1 MASVLILQ
9 PYRPDT
15 PPALLQRGGALLD
28 ALMAAT
34 PDHQVTVLRGPAAPP
49 ADVGP
54 ERYAPHAAVR
64 NAWLAHLQPQH
75 THVLWVD
82 ADLTAYPADLL
93 TTLLARCPDGIAA
106 PVILHERT
114 GRFYD
119 LGGFVDQ
126 AGQCARPERPWF
138 DQPGPVYHLASV
150 GCCYLAPAI
159 VYRAWGLRYAP
170 TGPRYGVEH
179 WSVCSGAAAR
189 GMPVRAYADL
199 IATHAWLP
207 DYGLPH
213 S

>member
-54 ERYAPHAAVR
+54 ERYAP
-64 NAWLAHLQPQH
+64 
-75 THVLWVD
+75 
-82 ADLTAYPADLL
+82 
-93 TTLLARCPDGIAA
+93 
-106 PVILHERT
+106 
-114 GRFYD
+114 
-119 LGGFVDQ
+119 
-126 AGQCARPERPWF
+126 
-138 DQPGPVYHLASV
+138 
-150 GCCYLAPAI
+150 
-159 VYRAWGLRYAP
+159 

-189 GMPVRAYADL
+189 GMPVRAYADR

-207 DYGLPH
+207 DHGLPH
-213 S
+213 R